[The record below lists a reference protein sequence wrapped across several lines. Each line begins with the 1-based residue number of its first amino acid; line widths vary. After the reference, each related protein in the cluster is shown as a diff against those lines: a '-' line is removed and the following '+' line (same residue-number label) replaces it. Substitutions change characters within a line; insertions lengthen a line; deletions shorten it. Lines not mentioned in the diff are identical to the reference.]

1 MADSAYER
9 KREAETFRDVVTR
22 IVMACCERGYDAS
35 RETSDPIVMMPRS
48 LTTLPKYLTGAR
60 VRFSCPKPHH
70 GLTFRDEGHDRSCQ
84 QRGPRNVQK
93 IDLEAVLAGAQLP
106 ALPQSA
112 VSILNL
118 SQSPSNGPAEFAAP
132 IEADEGLAC
141 QVLRFVNSSYFGFSG
156 KITSVRLAITM
167 VGVRT
172 IKNFA
177 LWSAVF
183 SLLPNPKYG
192 PFDINRLWQ
201 DSLRRALFVR
211 TISAILDLKSGDET
225 FSAALLQDMALPI
238 LGKAI
243 PDAYAKL
250 LEAQAGCGAR
260 LSELE
265 RKVFGWDHAEA
276 GALLAERWNLPENFA
291 SIIRGHVRLDETL
304 EEIEKE
310 PEAFLVAL
318 SSLLPTVFEDG
329 KWREQSQFDDAF
341 AKLSGVGA
349 DALPGLFA
357 EIDSGFEE
365 LARILRI
372 SVPEKSMVDYL
383 EPVEAVS

>member
-1 MADSAYER
+1 MQ
-9 KREAETFRDVVTR
+9 TV
-22 IVMACCERGYDAS
+22 
-35 RETSDPIVMMPRS
+35 
-48 LTTLPKYLTGAR
+48 
-60 VRFSCPKPHH
+60 
-70 GLTFRDEGHDRSCQ
+70 
-84 QRGPRNVQK
+84 
-93 IDLEAVLAGAQLP
+93 DLEAVLGSAQLP

-118 SQSPSNGPAEFAAP
+118 SQNPANGPAEFATP

-211 TISAILDLKSGDET
+211 TLASLLELKNGDEV

-265 RKVFGWDHAEA
+265 RKVFKWDHAEA
-276 GALLAERWNLPENFA
+276 GAMLAEKWNLPEHFA
-291 SIIRGHVRLDETL
+291 SVIRGHVRLDQTS
-304 EEIEKE
+304 EEIAEY
-310 PEAFLVAL
+310 PEGYLVAL
-318 SSLLPTVFEDG
+318 SSLLPTVFEEGAWHDRG
-329 KWREQSQFDDAF
+329 VFEEALTRLPQIDPAVLSQ
-341 AKLSGVGA
+341 
-349 DALPGLFA
+349 LFA
-357 EIDSGFEE
+357 DIDMGFEE
-365 LARILRI
+365 LARILRV
-372 SVPEKSMVDYL
+372 SVPEHPMASYL
-383 EPVEAVS
+383 EPSGAVS